1 MKKNCFLRAAVLFTA
16 TVFALNLNA
25 QFYTNQLIVGNGGI
39 YGDPSDHVT
48 VSAYNPDGQTTTSFG
63 NIQRE
68 SIQDLIIHGNY
79 TYVAA
84 EDSIVKFNIDTYEK
98 VAAVYESNLNQLFY
112 KNGLLYVSRRSD
124 INGPPADGVYLKV
137 FNAGD
142 LALVGSVN
150 GISGDA
156 NGIVVESDTVYVAV
170 SGDWQATEGKFAVID
185 NNYNL
190 VREMD
195 FGADAVGI
203 FDLYS
208 DGNNIYSVNRS
219 PYGSTSG
226 SVSTYSIWTTLF
238 TTTVFDN
245 VVGKGVAK
253 SNNILYLVLDNGIGS
268 YDLSTNEVIET
279 SIVPDPGSSNFIY
292 IADAAFDYLNQLFY
306 VTLTDYFSMGEGKI
320 YDMEGTETGTFD
332 AEVSAEAV
340 ALDFRINDFVWEDVE
355 YWVGEGENKALF
367 VVDWN
372 DGSEPE
378 SIAWGFRFEG
388 ETTGE
393 EMLTAIAEAD
403 DRLTINMAGG
413 FLNDIIYSNGYAH
426 EGVGGT
432 NGFYWATYSGTNSG
446 NWEMNAGLSTSVSN
460 GDWFGC
466 SFTDFDP
473 AVVPGVPVAVSNPL
487 GVEVSEVPAIHVFP
501 NPFNDKIQ
509 IEAQNISEVKV
520 LNMNGKL
527 LYRNKLNRWGSS
539 RFDLSGLPKGIYILQ
554 VFSGKEIS
562 IKRIVK
568 Q

>member
-1 MKKNCFLRAAVLFTA
+1 MKKNYILRAMTLSVAV
-16 TVFALNLNA
+16 VFALNLNA

-63 NIQRE
+63 DIQRE

-79 TYVAA
+79 AYVAA

-98 VAAVYESNLNQLFY
+98 VAAVYESNLNQLFC

-156 NGIVVESDTVYVAV
+156 NGIVVESDTVYLAV

-185 NNYNL
+185 NSFNL

-219 PYGSTSG
+219 PYGSMSG

-253 SNNILYLVLDNGIGS
+253 SNNALYLMLDNGIGS
-268 YDLSTNEVIET
+268 YDLGTNEVLET
-279 SIVPDPGSSNFIY
+279 SIVPDPGSSDFIY

-340 ALDFRINDFVWEDVE
+340 ALDFRINDFAWEDVE
-355 YWVGEGENKALF
+355 YWIGEGGNKALF

-372 DGSEPE
+372 DGTEPE

-426 EGVGGT
+426 EGIGGT
-432 NGFYWATYSGTNSG
+432 NGFYWATYSGINSG
-446 NWEMNAGLSTSVSN
+446 NWSMNAGLSTSVSN

-473 AVVPGVPVAVSNPL
+473 AIVPGVPVAVSNPL
-487 GVEVSEVPAIHVFP
+487 GVQVSEVPAIHVFP

-527 LYRNKLNRWGSS
+527 LYQNKLNGWGSS
-539 RFDLSGLPKGIYILQ
+539 RIDLSGLPKGMYILQ
-554 VFSGKEIS
+554 MISEKEMKVERI
-562 IKRIVK
+562 IK